1 MIGPDSS
8 VLSLEEDQMQDHE
21 HNINDPGHTH
31 PYKDFFRINREGTT
45 YGGSG
50 ALYHSNDPDWP
61 GEDKT
66 TSSQT
71 TGVTVTGVSSS
82 YRHGDETRPK
92 NMNVIYIIR
101 VY

>member
-1 MIGPDSS
+1 MYPITGQDSE
-8 VLSLEEDQMQDHE
+8 VLTLEEDQMQDHQ
-21 HNINDPGHTH
+21 HDISDPGHTH
-31 PYKDFFRINREGTT
+31 PYQDQHNSAVEDAKW
-45 YGGSG
+45 SG
-50 ALYHSNDPDWP
+50 DEFLYHGNSDTA
-61 GEDKT
+61 KV
-66 TSSQT
+66 TSPNT